1 MRRGALTEVVVER
14 SVGKTQFC
22 LQCAL
27 TAASTGEKVVYIVT
41 EGNFPRARLDQ
52 MVRWWWPE

>member
-1 MRRGALTEVVVER
+1 MER

-22 LQCAL
+22 LQCSL
-27 TAASTGEKVVYIVT
+27 TAASKGEKVVYIVT

-52 MVRWWWPE
+52 MVMARGREDLGDLVLVQ